1 LDNQLLSIYHEKDR
15 EYRAIKNKY
24 ENDKARLWT
33 DMIEWIDPS
42 VHEKVRLQEA
52 KYLALQKTSSD
63 TLGSYNMLFDT
74 VLCGGTGVNSFGK
87 LRQQWHS
94 LRMYDPR
101 TNEIIKPLSEY
112 IYEYNGYLDLTSARR
127 SPNQILQV

>member
-1 LDNQLLSIYHEKDR
+1 
-15 EYRAIKNKY
+15 
-24 ENDKARLWT
+24 
-33 DMIEWIDPS
+33 MIEWVDPS

-52 KYLALQKTSSD
+52 KYLTLLQETSD
-63 TLGSYNMLFDT
+63 TLGLYNMLYDT

-94 LRMYDPR
+94 LRMYDHPR

-112 IYEYNGYLDLTSARR
+112 IYEYNGYLKLLKGSTSEPSA
-127 SPNQILQV
+127 